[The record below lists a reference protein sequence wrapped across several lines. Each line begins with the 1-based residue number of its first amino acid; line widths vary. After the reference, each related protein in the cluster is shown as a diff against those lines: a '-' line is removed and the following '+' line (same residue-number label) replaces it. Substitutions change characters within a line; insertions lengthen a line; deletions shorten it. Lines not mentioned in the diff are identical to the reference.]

1 MSENSKDKNNLDQGT
16 SNERSPENDNRE
28 LSNNTSNRG
37 GTVDMDNEALTGG
50 RRSTGG
56 GSGTVTKKNV
66 TGSDFD
72 GQVTE

>member
-1 MSENSKDKNNLDQGT
+1 MSENSKDKNKLDRET
-16 SNERSPENDNRE
+16 SNERSAENDNRE
-28 LSNNTSNRG
+28 LSNNDSNRG
-37 GTVDMDNEALTGG
+37 GVADMDNEALSHG

-56 GSGTVTKKNV
+56 GSGIVTKNGV